1 MHAFEYREPRSLE
14 EAYAALAAYGE
25 DARPVAGGTALVLL
39 MRLGLARPGCLV
51 SLRRIAGLGAISAAD
66 GVIRLGALVTHRRA
80 ERDPLVGTRLPLLT
94 EAYRHVATV
103 RIRNAATVGGGL
115 AHGDPAQDPPAA
127 LLALDARVRLSSA
140 AGSRTVPLHDFYRD
154 YYETVLQPGELLTEL
169 EVPMPPAGARWGF
182 IKFLPRTADDYGTV
196 TVAVALT
203 LDGTGA
209 HCREARIGLTCVGP
223 TPIRARRAEA
233 VLRGARLTPELLRAA
248 AEEVRNE
255 VQPTS
260 DLRGSAEYKRD
271 MAVLFTRRALEQALA
286 QPAGNPPQD
295 RR

>member
-182 IKFLPRTADDYGTV
+182 IKFLPRT
-196 TVAVALT
+196 
-203 LDGTGA
+203 GA